1 MAFFVDEHEVH
12 RYVGGI
18 LLRAGNHP
26 VVGPRLAAARTTLTL
41 MVSEPDAELTVL
53 LDETHQVLLGPTGV
67 AADVTFRLTGDVL
80 DQFWRGRY
88 DLLDGLARGE
98 VAASGRV
105 SRVLKVL
112 PHLRPLFPVYEAL
125 VQVKR
130 SSPTPSVASP

>member
-12 RYVGGI
+12 RYVGGV
-18 LLRAGNHP
+18 LQLAGTHP
-26 VVGPRLAAARTTLTL
+26 AVGPRLAAARTTLTFK
-41 MVSEPDAELTVL
+41 VSEPDAELTVL
-53 LDETHQVLLGPTGV
+53 LDESHQVWLGPTRV
-67 AADVTFRLTGDVL
+67 AADVTFSLTGDVL

-125 VQVKR
+125 VQVKK
-130 SSPTPSVASP
+130 SSPNHSVASP